1 MNLKELFSK
10 QIAVYGVG
18 RGNAP
23 ALIIGRR
30 TPVGGF
36 LFPKPINYDTHLSK
50 SYFYGCYAYC

>member
-23 ALIIGRR
+23 ALMLSAGHLWA
-30 TPVGGF
+30 VSYF
-36 LFPKPINYDTHLSK
+36 LNQHYDTHLKRSLR
-50 SYFYGCYAYC
+50 CDTCPLV